1 MTDQPHAGA
10 LAQTILAE
18 HGLSGRLHQITPNL
32 WQLRGEIGNQG
43 AAAEFDG
50 EPDEAL
56 IREAA
61 RQLRQALA

>member
-1 MTDQPHAGA
+1 MTVQAPVGA
-10 LAQTILAE
+10 LAQAILAE
-18 HGLSGRLHQITPNL
+18 HGLSGRLQQITPNL

-56 IREAA
+56 IREAT